1 MVELDL
7 ADTSYHTNGIFNS
20 RGVYTVDPNGMQEKE
35 LADRFHKQAFSIRN
49 EGYHRFAAT
58 LGEISE
64 RYCKE
69 ASRVIDEFK
78 KDDDA

>member
-35 LADRFHKQAFSIRN
+35 LADRFHK
-49 EGYHRFAAT
+49 
-58 LGEISE
+58 
-64 RYCKE
+64 
-69 ASRVIDEFK
+69 
-78 KDDDA
+78 